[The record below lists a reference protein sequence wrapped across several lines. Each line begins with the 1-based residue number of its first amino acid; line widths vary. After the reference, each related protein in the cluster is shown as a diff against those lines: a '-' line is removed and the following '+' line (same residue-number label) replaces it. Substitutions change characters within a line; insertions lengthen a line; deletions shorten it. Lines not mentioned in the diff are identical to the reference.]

1 VNIRF
6 LSTAIS
12 ILALFQITEN
22 FAFGQESAEK
32 IAPINQDALLK
43 ARPARII
50 SEYRLFTDMK
60 AQKPANGVVPYDLQV
75 SLFTDYAHK
84 YRFVYVPDGKKAK
97 YDEHEVLRFPIGSVL
112 IKTFAYPADFRKP
125 DQNIRLLETRL
136 LIHQEKGWNAWT
148 YVWNEE
154 QTEAV
159 LKVAGARMDVDWIDL
174 KGNLRQIRYSV
185 PNKNQCKGCHILG
198 KAFSPIGPKARNL
211 NKDYQYASGPE
222 NQLINWNRHGFLEG
236 LPDLDQVQSVPV
248 IDNEKADLNKRARAY
263 LDVNCAHCHRR
274 EGPASTSG
282 LFLTNGEDNPVHW
295 GYKKRPIA
303 AGRGSGGLLFDIDPG
318 KPENSI
324 IHFRMHSTDPGIMMP
339 ETGRMIV
346 HTEGL
351 RLIHEWIEELE

>member
-1 VNIRF
+1 VVGILVLLQATGNIV
-6 LSTAIS
+6 
-12 ILALFQITEN
+12 
-22 FAFGQESAEK
+22 FADSDGERAK
-32 IAPINQDALLK
+32 NIAPINQEALLK
-43 ARPARII
+43 PRPLRTL
-50 SEYRLFTDMK
+50 SEYGLFADMK
-60 AQKPANGVVPYDLQV
+60 AQKPAGGVVPYDLQV

-84 YRFVYVPDGKKAK
+84 YRFVYVPEGQTAK
-97 YDEHEVLRFPIGSVL
+97 FDESEVLHFPVGSVL

-136 LIHQEKGWNAWT
+136 LIHQEKGWNAWA

-154 QTEAV
+154 QTDAT
-159 LKVAGARMDVDWIDL
+159 LKVAGTRMDVDWIDL

-211 NKDYQYASGPE
+211 NKDYPYAEGAE
-222 NQLINWNRHGFLEG
+222 NQLINWSKRGLLEG
-236 LPDLDQVQSVPV
+236 LPNMDQVRYVPA
-248 IDNEKADLNKRARAY
+248 IDDEMADLNKRARAY
-263 LDVNCAHCHRR
+263 LDINCAHCHRR

-282 LFLTNGEDNPVHW
+282 LFLTHGEDNPVHW

-339 ETGRMIV
+339 ETGRTIV
-346 HTEGL
+346 HEEGL
-351 RLIHEWIEELE
+351 RLVHEWIEKLE